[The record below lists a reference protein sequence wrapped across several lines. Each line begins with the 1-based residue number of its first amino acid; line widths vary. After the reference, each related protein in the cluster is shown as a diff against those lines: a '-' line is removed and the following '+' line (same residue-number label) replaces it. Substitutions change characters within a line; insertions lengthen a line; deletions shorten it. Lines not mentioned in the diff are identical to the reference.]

1 MIEPAIFVASI
12 FPANNVP
19 DYQYRISSI
28 KVSMKDT
35 WKYGT
40 PHAAD
45 TGNTLWR
52 DATPK
57 DLEVSNQ
64 ICTYWYKVFRIR

>member
-1 MIEPAIFVASI
+1 
-12 FPANNVP
+12 
-19 DYQYRISSI
+19 
-28 KVSMKDT
+28 MKDT